1 MSETRQVLPR
11 SVLVV
16 EDDPRFGALLHDVL
30 EAAGHQVE
38 LAVTSAAALVAIE
51 TSLPDVLCV
60 DIDLP
65 DGTGWALLD
74 ELERRAMEPATVVV
88 TSASIGASMSR
99 HRPGTFILPK
109 PFPIDSLLRLVN
121 GEQLP
126 EI

>member
-1 MSETRQVLPR
+1 MNESRR
-11 SVLVV
+11 VLVV
-16 EDDPRFGALLHDVL
+16 EDDVRFGTLLTEVL
-30 EAAGHQVE
+30 QAAGHRAE
-38 LAVTSAAALVAIE
+38 LATTSAAALKAVSA
-51 TSLPDVLCV
+51 SLPDVLCV

-74 ELERRAMEPATVVV
+74 ELERRAIEPATVVV
-88 TSASIGASMSR
+88 TSASIGASKTR